1 MKAIVVGMG
10 VQGKKRKKFL
20 NKDFVCSVDK
30 NKKADYNSIKK
41 VPLKSYDTVFLCVPD
56 DEKINLIKFC
66 IKNKKHVLI
75 EKPLLAKSNKELNDL
90 EIKAKRKK
98 LIIYTAYNHRF
109 EPGIL
114 KIRNLIQSK
123 KLGKIYRC
131 KIFYGNGTSYVVK
144 KNAWRDKKLGVITDL
159 GSHLLNLCIFWFG
172 TKIKKFKLI
181 SVERFENKSPDH
193 AVILLEINKIK
204 IELEVTL
211 CMWKNTFSC
220 DLIGSKGSAHLNSL
234 CKWSNSSFIFRRRK
248 FPSGKPNEKVINF
261 KKGDPTWKLENMFFK
276 NLIKKKTNY
285 NLKEDIILNE
295 KFNKIFLT
303 SNYD

>member
-144 KNAWRDKKLGVITDL
+144 KNAWRDKKLGVIT
-159 GSHLLNLCIFWFG
+159 WF
-172 TKIKKFKLI
+172 I
-181 SVERFENKSPDH
+181 V
-193 AVILLEINKIK
+193 
-204 IELEVTL
+204 
-211 CMWKNTFSC
+211 
-220 DLIGSKGSAHLNSL
+220 
-234 CKWSNSSFIFRRRK
+234 
-248 FPSGKPNEKVINF
+248 
-261 KKGDPTWKLENMFFK
+261 
-276 NLIKKKTNY
+276 
-285 NLKEDIILNE
+285 
-295 KFNKIFLT
+295 FLV
-303 SNYD
+303 